1 METLLLTCL
10 QAQLMV
16 GKINANKTLPPQAK
30 NDLVWE
36 IKQVSPKECKIDVK
50 VD

>member
-16 GKINANKTLPPQAK
+16 GKVNSNKTLPPQAK
-30 NDLVWE
+30 KELVWE
-36 IKQVSPKECKIDVK
+36 IKQVAPKECKLE
-50 VD
+50 